1 MKAAMLSWGR
11 LGLRGRLFLAFGAVA
26 GLTVLASISAIYSYD
41 RIGYAL
47 FVVTEKSLPDIA
59 RTAKVVKAEGD
70 VAAAAPSLLAATDA
84 AGRAEA
90 SKSLATAREALTQSI
105 NALNP
110 EDAKKFGET
119 SNRMLENLD
128 RLAKSV
134 SERQSIAATRVAQV
148 GELRKAQQKLS
159 EKLAPLADDAGFSL
173 SLGLSGAAD
182 KEQDLKVI
190 QKTLAAL
197 ADQEL
202 AGLQAVLDLRA
213 EANLMLGILVEAA
226 DLPSLDLLTPVRD
239 RFNATSGRIDK
250 ALKVLKN
257 DEVTKLFGAFIA
269 FGKDNNNVFDLRKK
283 ELEAAVAAMKIVA
296 DNRSLAKA
304 FAEQV
309 SDLEKRSESAAGAA
323 VSDSQ
328 SAIAQSR
335 MLLIA
340 IAAVSLISAILI
352 AWLYVGRGVVR
363 RLSGLQGSMKAIAAG
378 NLDTEV
384 ATGGSDEIAEM
395 AGAVRFF
402 KENMAEAS
410 RLRRERAEAEKRVV
424 EERKAEMHKLADQF
438 ESAVGNI
445 VQTMSSASSELEV
458 SARTL
463 TSTAEMTEQ
472 LSGVV
477 ESASEEAS
485 ANVRSVAAATEEMS
499 ASITEISRQV
509 QDSTRIAS
517 EAVEQAQTTD
527 ARIGELSKAAIR
539 IGDVVS
545 LITTIAEQTNLLA
558 LNATIEAA
566 RAGES
571 GRGFAVVAQEVKA
584 LASQTAKATSEIS
597 AQITGMQTA
606 TQESVA
612 AIKQIST
619 TIGKISDIASTIAGA
634 IDQQGSAAQEIAS
647 NIQQTAHGTSQVA
660 SNIVEV
666 NKGARETGTASAQ
679 VLTSAQMLSQESDHL
694 KEEMSRFVATVRAM

>member
-1 MKAAMLSWGR
+1 MKAALSSWTR
-11 LGLRGRLFLAFGAVA
+11 LGLRGRLFLAFGVVA
-26 GLTVLASISAIYSYD
+26 GLTVFASVSAIYSYD
-41 RIGYAL
+41 RIGHAL

-70 VAAAAPSLLAATDA
+70 LAAAAPTLLAATDA
-84 AGRAEA
+84 AGRDEA
-90 SKSLATAREALTQSI
+90 SKALAAARQGLTQSV
-105 NALNP
+105 NSLNP
-110 EDAKKFGET
+110 DDAKKFGET

-128 RLAKSV
+128 RLAKSLTD
-134 SERQSIAATRVAQV
+134 RQAVAASRIKQVA
-148 GELRKAQQKLS
+148 ELRAAHQKLA
-159 EKLAPLADDAGFSL
+159 EKLGPLADDAGFSL
-173 SLGLSGAAD
+173 TLGLSGAAD
-182 KEQDLKVI
+182 KEEDLKVI
-190 QKTLAAL
+190 QKTLVAL

-202 AGLQAVLDLRA
+202 AALQAVLDLRA

-257 DEVTKLFGAFIA
+257 NDVTKLFEAFTA
-269 FGKDNNNVFDLRKK
+269 FGKGNNNVFDLRKK
-283 ELEAAVAAMKIVA
+283 ELEGGVAAMKIIT
-296 DNRSLAKA
+296 DNRALAKA
-304 FAEQV
+304 FADQV
-309 SDLEKRSESAAGAA
+309 TDLEKRSEVAAGIA

-328 SAIAQSR
+328 SAITQSR

-340 IAAVSLISAILI
+340 IAVASLVTAVLI
-352 AWLYVGRGVVR
+352 AWFYVGRAVVR
-363 RLSGLQGSMKAIAAG
+363 RLTGLQESMKAISSG

-384 ATGGSDEIAEM
+384 TTRGSDEIAEM
-395 AGAVRFF
+395 AGAVQFF
-402 KENMAEAS
+402 KQNMIES
-410 RLRRERAEAEKRVV
+410 NRLRAERAEAEKHIV
-424 EERKAEMHKLADQF
+424 EQRKAEMHKLADRF
-438 ESAVGNI
+438 EDAVGNI

-499 ASITEISRQV
+499 ASIAEISRQV
-509 QDSTRIAS
+509 QESTRIAS
-517 EAVEQAQTTD
+517 EAVEQAQNTD

-612 AIKQIST
+612 AIKEISNTIGQIS
-619 TIGKISDIASTIAGA
+619 SIASTIAGA

-660 SNIVEV
+660 ANIVEV

-679 VLTSAQMLSQESDHL
+679 VLTSAQMLSGESDHL

>member
-1 MKAAMLSWGR
+1 MKAVMSSWTR
-11 LGLRGRLFLAFGAVA
+11 LGLRGRLFLAFGVVA
-26 GLTVLASISAIYSYD
+26 GLTVLASVSAIYSYD
-41 RIGYAL
+41 RIGHAL

-59 RTAKVVKAEGD
+59 KTARVVKAEGD
-70 VAAAAPSLLAATDA
+70 VAAAAPSLLAAIDA
-84 AGRAEA
+84 TGREEA
-90 SKSLATAREALTQSI
+90 SKALAAARQGLTQSI
-105 NALNP
+105 GALNP
-110 EDAKKFGET
+110 DDAKKFGET

-128 RLAKSV
+128 RLAKAMT
-134 SERQSIAATRVAQV
+134 ERQNIAANRISQVA
-148 GELRKAQQKLS
+148 ELRKVQQKIS
-159 EKLAPLADDAGFSL
+159 EKLVPMADDAGFSL
-173 SLGLSGAAD
+173 TLELQGIGD
-182 KEQDLKVI
+182 KLDNPEAVK
-190 QKTLAAL
+190 KTLAGL

-202 AGLQAVLDLRA
+202 AMLQAVLELRA
-213 EANLMLGILVEAA
+213 EANLMLGILVEAS
-226 DLPSLDLLTPVRD
+226 DLPSLDLLPPVRD
-239 RFNATSGRIDK
+239 RFKATSGRIDK
-250 ALKVLKN
+250 ALKVLKA
-257 DEVTKLFGAFIA
+257 DDITKLFEAFVA
-269 FGKDNNNVFDLRKK
+269 FGKRDNNVFDLRKK
-283 ELEAAVAAMKIVA
+283 ELEAGAAATKIVA
-296 DNRSLAKA
+296 DNRTLAKA
-304 FAEQV
+304 FADQV
-309 SDLEKRSESAAGAA
+309 TDLEKRSEIAAGEA

-328 SAIAQSR
+328 QAISQSR
-335 MLLIA
+335 MTL
-340 IAAVSLISAILI
+340 ILI
-352 AWLYVGRGVVR
+352 ALVSLATAFLIGWLYVGRGVVR
-363 RLSGLQGSMKAIAAG
+363 RLHGLQGSMKAIASG
-378 NLDTEV
+378 NLDTDV
-384 ATGGSDEIAEM
+384 TTGGSDEIAEM
-395 AGAVRFF
+395 AGAVNFF

-410 RLRRERAEAEKRVV
+410 RLRKERSEAEKHVV
-424 EERKAEMHKLADQF
+424 AERKAEMHKLADQF

-445 VQTMSSASSELEV
+445 VHTMSSASGELET

-463 TSTAEMTEQ
+463 TATAEMTEQ

-499 ASITEISRQV
+499 ASIAEISRQV
-509 QDSTRIAS
+509 QDSNRIAS

-597 AQITGMQTA
+597 TQITGMQTA

-612 AIKQIST
+612 AIKEISN
-619 TIGKISDIASTIAGA
+619 TIGKISDIAATIAGA
-634 IDQQGSAAQEIAS
+634 IDQQGSAAQEIAH
-647 NIQQTAHGTSQVA
+647 NIQQTSQGTSQVA
-660 SNIVEV
+660 ANIVEV

-679 VLTSAQMLSQESDHL
+679 VLTSAQMLSQEGDHL

>member
-1 MKAAMLSWGR
+1 MKAATMSWAR
-11 LGLRGRLFLAFGAVA
+11 LGLRGRLFLAFGVVA
-26 GLTVLASISAIYSYD
+26 GLTVLASVSAIYSYG
-41 RIGYAL
+41 RIGHAL

-70 VAAAAPSLLAATDA
+70 VASAAPSLLAATDA
-84 AGRAEA
+84 AGREEA
-90 SKSLATAREALTQSI
+90 SKALVSAREALTRAI
-105 NALNP
+105 DALGA
-110 EDAKKFGET
+110 EDARKFGET
-119 SNRMLENLD
+119 NSRMLENLD
-128 RLAKSV
+128 RLAKAV
-134 SERQSIAATRVAQV
+134 TERQTIAANRIKLVA
-148 GELRKAQQKLS
+148 ELRGAHQKLA
-159 EKLAPLADDAGFSL
+159 EKLAPMADDAGFTL
-173 SLGLSGAAD
+173 TIEMQGVKLEDMA
-182 KEQDLKVI
+182 VV
-190 QKTLAAL
+190 QKTLSAL
-197 ADQEL
+197 ADKDL
-202 AGLQAVLDLRA
+202 PKLQAILDLRA

-226 DLPSLDLLTPVRD
+226 DLPTLDLLPPVRD

-250 ALKVLKN
+250 ALKILK
-257 DEVTKLFGAFIA
+257 DDAVTKLFETFLA
-269 FGKDNNNVFDLRKK
+269 FGKRENNVFDLRKK
-283 ELEAAVAAMKIVA
+283 ELEGSIAAMKIVM

-304 FAEQV
+304 FGEQV
-309 SDLEKRSESAAGAA
+309 ADLEKRSEAAAGVA

-328 SAIAQSR
+328 AAITQGR
-335 MLLIA
+335 LILIA
-340 IAAVSLISAILI
+340 IAVTSLVVAFLI
-352 AWLYVGRGVVR
+352 GWFYVGRGVVR
-363 RLSGLQGSMKAIAAG
+363 RLSGLQGSMKAIASG

-410 RLRRERAEAEKRVV
+410 RLRAERAEAEKRVV
-424 EERKAEMHKLADQF
+424 AERKAEMHKLADQF

-499 ASITEISRQV
+499 ASIAEISRQV
-509 QDSTRIAS
+509 QESTRIAS
-517 EAVEQAQTTD
+517 EAVEQAQNTD

-606 TQESVA
+606 TQESVS
-612 AIKQIST
+612 AIKEISN